1 MKWKMLLGCLPVLF
15 FFSSVFAQQQDM
27 KGWQLLDPSKDSIY
41 GISLSNTYQ
50 FLDSK
55 KPKPVVVAVIDSGV
69 DTTHE
74 DLKNILWHNPK
85 EIPGNGIDDDGNG
98 YVDDVYGIDTV
109 NHDSDPFDDE
119 GHGTHTAGTIAAVG
133 NNTLGVVGVNWNA
146 KLLACKFLSADGEG
160 SDAGATECFNY
171 IVAMRT
177 LGENIRVSSNSW

>member
-98 YVDDVYGIDTV
+98 YIDDIHGWNFIGGRDGRNVKE
-109 NHDSDPFDDE
+109 DS
-119 GHGTHTAGTIAAVG
+119 
-133 NNTLGVVGVNWNA
+133 
-146 KLLACKFLSADGEG
+146 
-160 SDAGATECFNY
+160 
-171 IVAMRT
+171 
-177 LGENIRVSSNSW
+177 